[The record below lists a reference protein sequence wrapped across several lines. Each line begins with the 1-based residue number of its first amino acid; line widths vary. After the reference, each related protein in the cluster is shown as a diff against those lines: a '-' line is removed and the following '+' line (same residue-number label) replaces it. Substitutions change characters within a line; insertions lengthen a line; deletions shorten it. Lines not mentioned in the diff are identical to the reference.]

1 MHLKYLS
8 LCLFSLGLTA
18 CAQHSLRPSVA
29 SANLDQKVIQ
39 GMNAMYEY
47 PSYDYRGHFK
57 VNVDSNQPNKIST
70 VEKSAQLDAEVQKK
84 VDQYLREQKINL
96 NKKQKQALYA
106 AIANEQSVSGVS
118 GELRSEKVNAVL
130 INLLNDLQF
139 SYDGSVHYRQ
149 KMGSLNLT
157 ARYEKPT
164 LLVQAK
170 LPMVLDL
177 KDYKFYVNY
186 FGLMPYLVNK
196 DNQNNLAYVDF
207 SKYKDLFTNVDMKKF
222 VEYAKASGAVS
233 YRLADP
239 QNLQRLP
246 ITEADRK
253 AGIVE
258 KIRLKD
264 TVEELLL
271 QVDLYGQVNEKYLQK
286 SVLGFDDQKIAESI
300 ATELAASEAKKKS
313 GGAEGQKVSSEDA
326 AAVSQQLYSLINAHF
341 GGTLASEEGD
351 EEQSSAAQ
359 DAAAAAEE
367 ASASGQD
374 EDAADVAVADAEQ
387 TTQDEDGPTLT
398 EEQCVELQTL
408 KKPVVL
414 GDINYCQIYGVD
426 VLDQSVESTQKTQI
440 KSRQAALKQTFAA
453 YDQNQFVNDEAF
465 KALWLKHKA
474 EIEQALPKQRNP
486 ITIDVGLDEKGR
498 AVNVDYDIA
507 YTPAEFNHRFNIKAD
522 MQILNYGKAT
532 SINQQQL
539 KQAKSVAE
547 TSKGSLFENFV
558 KGFSEKLGQ
567 SDVSEHPVGSHSD
580 VQDLDSNLALL
591 ANQTYDA
598 TRAYDKTYKAVFI
611 AKLTAEKP
619 SYINYYSVQQ
629 LQEIAEVY
637 AYWFSEEETYNP
649 QGKALERIEALQ
661 KKHHLEQE
669 DQFDND
675 LGRAVDHIVIT
686 TMQGKAGRE
695 AWQKLQKQYKQPE
708 QLFSKQY
715 QLEFEQQNG
724 ASAEEKPLLSQTA
737 DILGKAYVAA
747 RKQQL
752 TEKTIQNLKP
762 EHNEF
767 IDYEIFRDVYQQ
779 MVTTKK

>member
-70 VEKSAQLDAEVQKK
+70 LEKSAQLDAEVQKK
-84 VDQYLREQKINL
+84 IDQYLREQKINL

-118 GELRSEKVNAVL
+118 GESRSEKVNAVL

-149 KMGSLNLT
+149 KMGSFNLT

-313 GGAEGQKVSSEDA
+313 GDAEGQKVSSEDA

-367 ASASGQD
+367 ASASGHD

-547 TSKGSLFENFV
+547 ASKGSLFENFV

-737 DILGKAYVAA
+737 DILGKAYAAA

>member
-18 CAQHSLRPSVA
+18 CAQHNLRPSVA

-57 VNVDSNQPNKIST
+57 VNVDPNQPKKIST
-70 VEKSAQLDAEVQKK
+70 VEKTAQLDAGVQKK

-118 GELRSEKVNAVL
+118 GESRSEKVNAVL

-149 KMGSLNLT
+149 KMGSFNLT

-207 SKYKDLFTNVDMKKF
+207 SKYKNLFTNVDMKKF
-222 VEYAKASGAVS
+222 IEYAKASSAVS
-233 YRLADP
+233 YRLAEP

-246 ITEADRK
+246 ITDADRK

-258 KIRLKD
+258 KIRLKG

-271 QVDLYGQVNEKYLQK
+271 QSELYGQVNEKYLQK
-286 SVLGFDDQKIAESI
+286 NILGFDDQKITESI
-300 ATELAASEAKKKS
+300 ATELANSEAKKKAA
-313 GGAEGQKVSSEDA
+313 GAEGQKVSSEDA
-326 AAVSQQLYSLINAHF
+326 AAVSQQLYALINAHF

-351 EEQSSAAQ
+351 EEQASAQ
-359 DAAAAAEE
+359 EAAEE
-367 ASASGQD
+367 ASDSAQA
-374 EDAADVAVADAEQ
+374 EDAAVADAEEIA
-387 TTQDEDGPTLT
+387 QDEEGPTLT
-398 EEQCVELQTL
+398 QEQCVELQTL

-414 GDINYCQIYGVD
+414 GDVNYCQIYGVD
-426 VLDQSVESTQKTQI
+426 VLNQSVESTQKTQN
-440 KSRQAALKQTFAA
+440 KARQAALKQTFAA
-453 YDQNQFVNDEAF
+453 YDQSQFVSDDAF
-465 KALWLKHKA
+465 KTLWLKHKV
-474 EIEQALPKQRNP
+474 EIEQALPAQKNP
-486 ITIDVGLDEKGR
+486 IVVDVGLDEKGR
-498 AVNVDYDIA
+498 LVNVDYDIA

-532 SINQQQL
+532 SIDQQQL

-547 TSKGSLFENFV
+547 ASKGSLFENFV

-580 VQDLDSNLALL
+580 VQDLDSSLALL

-598 TRAYDKTYKAVFI
+598 THAYDKTYKAVFI

-669 DQFDND
+669 DQFDNE

-686 TMQGKAGRE
+686 TIQGKAGRE

-737 DILGKAYVAA
+737 DILGKVYVAA

>member
-57 VNVDSNQPNKIST
+57 VNVDSNQPKKIST

-118 GELRSEKVNAVL
+118 GESRSEKVNAVL

-149 KMGSLNLT
+149 KIGSFNLT

-246 ITEADRK
+246 ITDADRK

-313 GGAEGQKVSSEDA
+313 GGAEGQKVSSDDA

-351 EEQSSAAQ
+351 EEQTSAAQ
-359 DAAAAAEE
+359 EATAAADE

-387 TTQDEDGPTLT
+387 TTQDEEGPTLT
-398 EEQCVELQTL
+398 EEQCVELQTR
-408 KKPVVL
+408 KKQVVL

-522 MQILNYGKAT
+522 MQILNYGKAN
-532 SINQQQL
+532 SIDQQQL

-547 TSKGSLFENFV
+547 ASKGSLFENFV

-715 QLEFEQQNG
+715 QLKFEQQNG

-737 DILGKAYVAA
+737 DILGKAYAAA

>member
-118 GELRSEKVNAVL
+118 GESRSEKVNAVL

-246 ITEADRK
+246 ITDADRK

-313 GGAEGQKVSSEDA
+313 GGIEGQKVSSEDA

-351 EEQSSAAQ
+351 EEQTSAAQ
-359 DAAAAAEE
+359 DEAAAADE

-374 EDAADVAVADAEQ
+374 EDTADVAVADAEQ
-387 TTQDEDGPTLT
+387 TTQDEEGPTLT

-408 KKPVVL
+408 KKQVVL

-465 KALWLKHKA
+465 KALWIKHKA

-498 AVNVDYDIA
+498 VVNVDYDIA

-547 TSKGSLFENFV
+547 ASKGSLFENFV

-695 AWQKLQKQYKQPE
+695 TWQKLQKQYKQPE

-715 QLEFEQQNG
+715 QLKFEQQNG

>member
-18 CAQHSLRPSVA
+18 CAQHNLRPSVA

-57 VNVDSNQPNKIST
+57 VNVDPNQPKKISA
-70 VEKSAQLDAEVQKK
+70 VARSAQLDAEVQKK

-96 NKKQKQALYA
+96 NRKQKQVLYA

-118 GELRSEKVNAVL
+118 GESRSEKVNAVL

-149 KMGSLNLT
+149 KMGSFNLT

-207 SKYKDLFTNVDMKKF
+207 SKYKNLFTNVDMKKF
-222 VEYAKASGAVS
+222 IEYAKASSAVS
-233 YRLADP
+233 YRLAEP

-246 ITEADRK
+246 ITDADRK

-258 KIRLKD
+258 KIRLKG

-271 QVDLYGQVNEKYLQK
+271 QSELYGQVNEKYLQK
-286 SVLGFDDQKIAESI
+286 NVLGFDDQKFAESI
-300 ATELAASEAKKKS
+300 ATELANSEAKKKAA
-313 GGAEGQKVSSEDA
+313 GAEGQKVSSEDA

-341 GGTLASEEGD
+341 GGTLASEDGD
-351 EEQSSAAQ
+351 EEQASAQ
-359 DAAAAAEE
+359 EAAEE
-367 ASASGQD
+367 EASDSAQA
-374 EDAADVAVADAEQ
+374 EDAAVVDAEEIA
-387 TTQDEDGPTLT
+387 QDEEGPTLT
-398 EEQCVELQTL
+398 QEQCVELQTL

-414 GDINYCQIYGVD
+414 GDVNYCQIYGVD
-426 VLDQSVESTQKTQI
+426 VLNQSVESTQKTQI
-440 KSRQAALKQTFAA
+440 KARQAALKQTFAA
-453 YDQNQFVNDEAF
+453 YDQGQFVSDDAF

-486 ITIDVGLDEKGR
+486 IAVDVGLDEKGR
-498 AVNVDYDIA
+498 LVNVDYDIA

-532 SINQQQL
+532 SIDQQQL

-547 TSKGSLFENFV
+547 ASKGSLFENFV

-580 VQDLDSNLALL
+580 VQDLDSSLALL

-598 TRAYDKTYKAVFI
+598 THAYDKTYKAVFI

-649 QGKALERIEALQ
+649 QGKALEHIERLQ

-669 DQFDND
+669 DQFDNE
-675 LGRAVDHIVIT
+675 LGRAVDRIVIT
-686 TMQGKAGRE
+686 TIQGKAGRE

-724 ASAEEKPLLSQTA
+724 ASAEEKQLLSQTA
-737 DILGKAYVAA
+737 DILGKVYVAA

-752 TEKTIQNLKP
+752 TGKTIQNLKP

>member
-18 CAQHSLRPSVA
+18 CAQHNLRPSVA
-29 SANLDQKVIQ
+29 STQLDQKVIQ
-39 GMNAMYEY
+39 GMNAIYEY

-57 VNVDSNQPNKIST
+57 VNVDPNQSKKINN
-70 VEKSAQLDAEVQKK
+70 VEKTVQLDAAVQKK

-106 AIANEQSVSGVS
+106 AIANEQADSGIS
-118 GELRSEKVNAVL
+118 GESRSEKVNAVL

-207 SKYKDLFTNVDMKKF
+207 SKYKNLFTNVDMKKF

-233 YRLADP
+233 YRLAES
-239 QNLQRLP
+239 QNLQRLSVS
-246 ITEADRK
+246 EAERK
-253 AGIVE
+253 AGVVE

-264 TVEELLL
+264 TVEALLL
-271 QVDLYGQVNEKYLQK
+271 QSELYSQVNAKYLQK
-286 SVLGFDDQKIAESI
+286 NVLGFDEEKIAESI
-300 ATELAASEAKKKS
+300 ATELAASEAKSKE
-313 GGAEGQKVSSEDA
+313 GNADGQKVSSEDA

-341 GGTLASEEGD
+341 GNALDSEYGD
-351 EEQSSAAQ
+351 EDQSSAAQ
-359 DAAAAAEE
+359 DGAAEE
-367 ASASGQD
+367 DASDTAQA
-374 EDAADVAVADAEQ
+374 EDVAVADAEEV
-387 TTQDEDGPTLT
+387 TQDEEVASLT
-398 EEQCVELQTL
+398 EDQCVELQSQ
-408 KKPVVL
+408 KSPVAL
-414 GDINYCQIYGVD
+414 GDINYCQIYGID
-426 VLDQSVESTQKTQI
+426 VLDQSAVNTEKTQI
-440 KSRQAALKQTFAA
+440 KARQAALKQTFAA
-453 YDQNQFVNDEAF
+453 YDQNQFVDDEAF
-465 KALWLKHKA
+465 KALWIKHKA

-486 ITIDVGLDEKGR
+486 VAIDVGLDEKGR
-498 AVNVDYDIA
+498 LVNADYDIA

-532 SINQQQL
+532 PINQQQL

-547 TSKGSLFENFV
+547 ASKGSLFENFI

-567 SDVSEHPVGSHSD
+567 SDVSEHPVGAHSD
-580 VQDLDSNLALL
+580 VQDLDSSLALL

-598 TRAYDKTYKAVFI
+598 THAYDKTYKAVFI

-619 SYINYYSVQQ
+619 SYIHYYSVQQ

-649 QGKALERIEALQ
+649 QDKALERIEALQ

-686 TMQGKAGRE
+686 TIQGEAGRE

-715 QLEFEQQNG
+715 QLEFEKQNG
-724 ASAEEKPLLSQTA
+724 SSDEEKHLLSETA

-752 TEKTIQNLKP
+752 TEKTIQKLKP

-767 IDYEIFRDVYQQ
+767 IDYEIFRDVYKQ
-779 MVTTKK
+779 MVTAKK

>member
-18 CAQHSLRPSVA
+18 CAQHNLRPSVA
-29 SANLDQKVIQ
+29 STLLDQKVIQ
-39 GMNAMYEY
+39 GMNAIYEY

-57 VNVDSNQPNKIST
+57 VSVDPNQSKKINN
-70 VEKSAQLDAEVQKK
+70 VEKTVQLDAAVQKK

-106 AIANEQSVSGVS
+106 AIANEQADSGIS
-118 GELRSEKVNAVL
+118 GESRSEKVNAVL

-207 SKYKDLFTNVDMKKF
+207 SKYKNLFTNVDMKKF

-233 YRLADP
+233 YRLAEP
-239 QNLQRLP
+239 QNLQRLSVSDA
-246 ITEADRK
+246 ERK

-264 TVEELLL
+264 TVEALLL
-271 QVDLYGQVNEKYLQK
+271 QSELYSQVNAKYLQK
-286 SVLGFDDQKIAESI
+286 NVFGFDEEKIAESI
-300 ATELAASEAKKKS
+300 ATELAASEAKRKVS
-313 GGAEGQKVSSEDA
+313 GAEEQKVSSEDA

-341 GGTLASEEGD
+341 GNALDSEYD
-351 EEQSSAAQ
+351 EDQSSAVQAG
-359 DAAAAAEE
+359 AAEE
-367 ASASGQD
+367 EASDTAQA
-374 EDAADVAVADAEQ
+374 EDVAVADAEEV
-387 TTQDEDGPTLT
+387 TQDEEVASLT
-398 EEQCVELQTL
+398 EDQCVELQSQ
-408 KKPVVL
+408 KSPVAL
-414 GDINYCQIYGVD
+414 GDINYCQIYGID
-426 VLDQSVESTQKTQI
+426 VLDQSAGNTEKTQI
-440 KSRQAALKQTFAA
+440 KARQAALKQTFAA
-453 YDQNQFVNDEAF
+453 YDQNQFVDDEAF
-465 KALWLKHKA
+465 KALWNKHKA

-486 ITIDVGLDEKGR
+486 VAIDVGLDEKGR
-498 AVNVDYDIA
+498 LVNADYDIA

-532 SINQQQL
+532 PINQQQL

-547 TSKGSLFENFV
+547 ASKGSLFENFV

-567 SDVSEHPVGSHSD
+567 GDVSEHPVGAHSD
-580 VQDLDSNLALL
+580 VQDLDSTLALL

-598 TRAYDKTYKAVFI
+598 THAYDKTYKAVFI

-619 SYINYYSVQQ
+619 SYIHYYSVQQ

-649 QGKALERIEALQ
+649 QGKALERIETLQ

-686 TMQGKAGRE
+686 TIQGEAGRE

-715 QLEFEQQNG
+715 QLEFEKQNG
-724 ASAEEKPLLSQTA
+724 SSDEEKHLLSETA
-737 DILGKAYVAA
+737 DILGKVYVAA

-767 IDYEIFRDVYQQ
+767 IDYEIFRDVYKQ
-779 MVTTKK
+779 MVTAKK

>member
-18 CAQHSLRPSVA
+18 CAQHNLRPSVA
-29 SANLDQKVIQ
+29 STQLDQKVIQ
-39 GMNAMYEY
+39 GMNAIYEY

-57 VNVDSNQPNKIST
+57 VNVDPNQSKKINN
-70 VEKSAQLDAEVQKK
+70 VEKTVQLDAAVQKK

-106 AIANEQSVSGVS
+106 AIANEQADSGIS
-118 GELRSEKVNAVL
+118 GESRSEKVNAVL

-207 SKYKDLFTNVDMKKF
+207 SKYKNLFTNVDMKKF

-233 YRLADP
+233 YRLAEP
-239 QNLQRLP
+239 QNLQRLSVSDA
-246 ITEADRK
+246 ERK
-253 AGIVE
+253 GGIVE

-264 TVEELLL
+264 TVEALLL
-271 QVDLYGQVNEKYLQK
+271 QSELYSQVNAKYLQK
-286 SVLGFDDQKIAESI
+286 NVLGFDEEKIAESI
-300 ATELAASEAKKKS
+300 ATELAASEAKRKVS
-313 GGAEGQKVSSEDA
+313 GAEEQKVSSEDA

-341 GGTLASEEGD
+341 GNALDSEYD
-351 EEQSSAAQ
+351 EDQSSAVQAG
-359 DAAAAAEE
+359 AAEE
-367 ASASGQD
+367 EASDTAQA
-374 EDAADVAVADAEQ
+374 EDVAVADAEEV
-387 TTQDEDGPTLT
+387 TQDEEVASLT
-398 EEQCVELQTL
+398 EDQCVELQSQ
-408 KKPVVL
+408 KSPVAL
-414 GDINYCQIYGVD
+414 GDINYCQIYGID
-426 VLDQSVESTQKTQI
+426 VLDQSAGNTEKTQI
-440 KSRQAALKQTFAA
+440 KARQAALKQTFAA
-453 YDQNQFVNDEAF
+453 YDQNQFVDDEAF
-465 KALWLKHKA
+465 KALWNKHKA

-486 ITIDVGLDEKGR
+486 VAIDVGLDEKGR
-498 AVNVDYDIA
+498 LVNADYDIA

-547 TSKGSLFENFV
+547 ASKGSLFENFV

-567 SDVSEHPVGSHSD
+567 SDVSEHPVGAHSD
-580 VQDLDSNLALL
+580 LQDLDSSLALL

-619 SYINYYSVQQ
+619 SYIHYYSVQQ

-669 DQFDND
+669 DQFDNN

-686 TMQGKAGRE
+686 TIQGEAGRE

-715 QLEFEQQNG
+715 QLEFEKQNG
-724 ASAEEKPLLSQTA
+724 SSDEEKHLLSETA
-737 DILGKAYVAA
+737 DILGKVYVAA

-767 IDYEIFRDVYQQ
+767 IDYEIFRDVYKQ
-779 MVTTKK
+779 MVTAKK

>member
-18 CAQHSLRPSVA
+18 CAQHNLRPSVA
-29 SANLDQKVIQ
+29 STQLDQKVIQ
-39 GMNAMYEY
+39 GMNAIYEY

-57 VNVDSNQPNKIST
+57 VNVDPSQSKKINNLEKT
-70 VEKSAQLDAEVQKK
+70 VQLDAAVQKK

-106 AIANEQSVSGVS
+106 AIANEQADSGIS
-118 GELRSEKVNAVL
+118 GESRSEKVNAVL

-207 SKYKDLFTNVDMKKF
+207 SKYKNLFTNVDMKKF

-233 YRLADP
+233 YRLAEP
-239 QNLQRLP
+239 QNLQRLSVSDA
-246 ITEADRK
+246 ERK

-264 TVEELLL
+264 TVEALLL
-271 QVDLYGQVNEKYLQK
+271 QSELYSQVNAKYLQK
-286 SVLGFDDQKIAESI
+286 NVFGFDEEKIAESI
-300 ATELAASEAKKKS
+300 ATELAASEAKRKV
-313 GGAEGQKVSSEDA
+313 GGAEEQKVSSEDA

-341 GGTLASEEGD
+341 GNALDSEYGD
-351 EEQSSAAQ
+351 EDQLSAAQ
-359 DAAAAAEE
+359 DGAAEE
-367 ASASGQD
+367 EASDTAQA
-374 EDAADVAVADAEQ
+374 EDVAVADTEEVA
-387 TTQDEDGPTLT
+387 QDEEVASLT
-398 EEQCVELQTL
+398 EDQCVELQSQ
-408 KKPVVL
+408 KSPVAL
-414 GDINYCQIYGVD
+414 GDINYCQIYGID
-426 VLDQSVESTQKTQI
+426 VLDQSAVNTEKTQI
-440 KSRQAALKQTFAA
+440 KARQAALKQTFAA
-453 YDQNQFVNDEAF
+453 YDQNQFVDDEAF
-465 KALWLKHKA
+465 KALWIKHKA

-486 ITIDVGLDEKGR
+486 VAIDVGLDEKGR
-498 AVNVDYDIA
+498 LVNADYDIA

-532 SINQQQL
+532 PINQQQL

-547 TSKGSLFENFV
+547 ASKGSLFENFV

-567 SDVSEHPVGSHSD
+567 SDVSEHPVGVHSD
-580 VQDLDSNLALL
+580 VQDLDSSLALL

-619 SYINYYSVQQ
+619 SYIHYYSVQQ

-661 KKHHLEQE
+661 KKHHLDQE

-686 TMQGKAGRE
+686 TIQGEAGRE

-715 QLEFEQQNG
+715 QLEFEKQNG
-724 ASAEEKPLLSQTA
+724 SSDEEKHLLSETA
-737 DILGKAYVAA
+737 DILGKVYVAA

-767 IDYEIFRDVYQQ
+767 IDYEIFRDVYKQ
-779 MVTTKK
+779 MVTAKK

>member
-18 CAQHSLRPSVA
+18 CAQHNLRPSVA
-29 SANLDQKVIQ
+29 STQLDQKVIQ
-39 GMNAMYEY
+39 GMNAIYEY

-57 VNVDSNQPNKIST
+57 VSVDPNQSKKINN
-70 VEKSAQLDAEVQKK
+70 VEKTVQLDAAVQKK

-106 AIANEQSVSGVS
+106 AIANEQADSGIS
-118 GELRSEKVNAVL
+118 GESRSEKVNAVL

-207 SKYKDLFTNVDMKKF
+207 SKYKNLFTNVDMKKF

-233 YRLADP
+233 YRLAEP
-239 QNLQRLP
+239 QNLQRLSVSDA
-246 ITEADRK
+246 ERK

-264 TVEELLL
+264 TVEALLL
-271 QVDLYGQVNEKYLQK
+271 QSELYSQVNAKYLQK
-286 SVLGFDDQKIAESI
+286 NVLGFDEEKIAESI
-300 ATELAASEAKKKS
+300 ATELAASEAKRKVS
-313 GGAEGQKVSSEDA
+313 GAEEQKVSSEDA

-341 GGTLASEEGD
+341 GNALDSEYGD
-351 EEQSSAAQ
+351 EDQSSAAQ
-359 DAAAAAEE
+359 DGAAEE
-367 ASASGQD
+367 DASDTAQA
-374 EDAADVAVADAEQ
+374 EDVAVADAEEV
-387 TTQDEDGPTLT
+387 TQDEEVASLT
-398 EEQCVELQTL
+398 EDQCVELQS
-408 KKPVVL
+408 KKSSVAL
-414 GDINYCQIYGVD
+414 GDINYCQIYGID
-426 VLDQSVESTQKTQI
+426 VLDQSAGNTEKTQI
-440 KSRQAALKQTFAA
+440 KARQAALKQTFAA
-453 YDQNQFVNDEAF
+453 YDQNQFVDDEAF
-465 KALWLKHKA
+465 KALWNKHKA
-474 EIEQALPKQRNP
+474 EIEQALPKKRNP
-486 ITIDVGLDEKGR
+486 VAIDVGLDEKGR
-498 AVNVDYDIA
+498 LVNADYDIV

-532 SINQQQL
+532 PINQQQL

-547 TSKGSLFENFV
+547 ASKGSLFENFV

-567 SDVSEHPVGSHSD
+567 GDVSEHPVGAHSD
-580 VQDLDSNLALL
+580 VQDLDSTLALL

-619 SYINYYSVQQ
+619 SYIHYYSVQQ

-649 QGKALERIEALQ
+649 QGKALERIETLQ

-686 TMQGKAGRE
+686 TIQGEAGRE

-715 QLEFEQQNG
+715 QLEFEKQNG
-724 ASAEEKPLLSQTA
+724 SSDEEKHLLSETA
-737 DILGKAYVAA
+737 DILGKVYVAA

-752 TEKTIQNLKP
+752 TGKTIQKLKP

-767 IDYEIFRDVYQQ
+767 IDYEIFRDVYKQ
-779 MVTTKK
+779 MVTAKK

>member
-118 GELRSEKVNAVL
+118 GESRSEKVNAVL

-149 KMGSLNLT
+149 KMGSFNLT

-246 ITEADRK
+246 ITDADRK

-359 DAAAAAEE
+359 DAAAAAE
-367 ASASGQD
+367 ASASGHD
-374 EDAADVAVADAEQ
+374 EDAADVAVADVEQ

-440 KSRQAALKQTFAA
+440 KSRQAALKQTFTA

-547 TSKGSLFENFV
+547 ASKGSLFENFV

-675 LGRAVDHIVIT
+675 LGRAVDHIVT
-686 TMQGKAGRE
+686 TTIQGKAGRE

-715 QLEFEQQNG
+715 QLKFEQQNG